1 MLIASKQW
9 PNQSLSKDQENTY
22 ICNTFM
28 HEYATQSNKYFS
40 MAKKQYNFKGNF
52 NDYYKVSL

>member
-1 MLIASKQW
+1 
-9 PNQSLSKDQENTY
+9 
-22 ICNTFM
+22 M

-40 MAKKQYNFKGNF
+40 MAKKQHNFKGNF